1 MVCFFLQRHPTR
13 LGECWEPHNRSCHEI
28 EDTGDPQ
35 YEISIHSIVSA
46 GLVIFFS
53 YVAAHRMGRGRL
65 IPSLPPRDRLQKKT
79 HLSLHHKN
87 SKLYGYLK
95 I

>member
-35 YEISIHSIVSA
+35 YEITIHSTVSA
-46 GLVIFFS
+46 GLMIFFS
-53 YVAAHRMGRGRL
+53 YAAAHRMGRGRL

-79 HLSLHHKN
+79 PFPSIII
-87 SKLYGYLK
+87 K
-95 I
+95 IQNYIV